1 MERNRPAGREF
12 IGEPVEIRTDEHG
25 CGQGAV
31 GGHAWCGCS
40 RILSRREFCRGA
52 VATSVVVAAAPLL
65 VREAD
70 ADAFMPSAQD
80 QIRAGNE
87 AAAEVKRR
95 YRIVNDER
103 ARFLE
108 TLGRRLEGGLS
119 SQDRGPW
126 DYRFNV
132 IDSKEVNAFA
142 LPGGPIYMF
151 TGLYDRIRTEDELA
165 AVTGHE
171 MTHVRKQHW
180 AHMVADQTKRQ
191 LGLSVLLG
199 LTRAGGAWR
208 QVAGL
213 TDAMLTLRYSR
224 KDEDQA
230 DQGGLQDMVA
240 AGYNPKGMLDL
251 FQTLQSSGGDGGT
264 PGFLRDHP
272 LTKDRIRHAEDRIQ
286 QLGGRSFRPEVPLPF
301 RTRG

>member
-1 MERNRPAGREF
+1 MKRNHPAGRQL
-12 IGEPVEIRTDEHG
+12 IGEPVEIRTDERG
-25 CGQGAV
+25 RGEGAV
-31 GGHAWCGCS
+31 HGHPWCSCP
-40 RILSRREFCRGA
+40 RPLSRREFCRGA
-52 VATSVVVAAAPLL
+52 LAAGVVVAAAPLL
-65 VREAD
+65 AQEAV
-70 ADAFMPSAQD
+70 ADAFMPSAKD
-80 QIRAGNE
+80 QIQAGNQ
-87 AAAEVKRR
+87 AAAEVKRK

-108 TLGRRLEGGLS
+108 TLGRRLESGLS
-119 SQDRGPW
+119 SEERGPW

-142 LPGGPIYMF
+142 LPGGPIFMF

-165 AVTGHE
+165 AVTGQE

-199 LTRAGGAWR
+199 LTRAGGGWR
-208 QVAGL
+208 QAAGL
-213 TDAMLTLRYSR
+213 TDALLTLRYSR

-272 LTKDRIRHAEDRIQ
+272 LTKDRISHTEDRIQ
-286 QLGGRSFRPEVPLPF
+286 ELGGRSFRPEVPLPF
-301 RTRG
+301 RTHG